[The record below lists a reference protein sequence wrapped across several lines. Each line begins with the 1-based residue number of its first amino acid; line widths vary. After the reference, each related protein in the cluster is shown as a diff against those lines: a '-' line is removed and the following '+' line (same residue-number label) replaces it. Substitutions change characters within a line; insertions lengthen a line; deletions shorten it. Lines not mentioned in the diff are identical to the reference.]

1 MANNSEDNKN
11 KLDYLFNTHGE
22 VRSEIQSRINQR
34 DTFAIQFIVGSGAI
48 ITIGFLEF
56 QYSPYLF
63 FLLPIIALFY
73 SIQILYSYTIH
84 DRCHKF
90 LANNIEPE
98 IAKTL
103 AITKGDEERLMWEE
117 YCDVEAKKIKVKT
130 PGIRKRFFEIA
141 VFVVPVI
148 ASCLFY
154 LLASYRKLHDWWIIL
169 IISVSIGL
177 IFELISFLVIRKFNK
192 ASK

>member
-1 MANNSEDNKN
+1 MANNNEDKKS

-48 ITIGFLEF
+48 ITIGFLDF
-56 QYSPYLF
+56 QYSAYLF
-63 FLLPIIALFY
+63 FLLPVIALFY

-90 LANNIEPE
+90 LSTNIEPE
-98 IAKTL
+98 IAKEL
-103 AITKGDEERLMWEE
+103 SLNKNDEERLMWEE
-117 YCDVEAKKIKVKT
+117 YCDAESKKIKTKS
-130 PGIRKRFFEIA
+130 PGIRKSFFEIA
-141 VFVVPVI
+141 IFVVPVI
-148 ASCLFY
+148 ASSLFF
-154 LLASYRKLHDWWIIL
+154 LLASYRKLHEWWIIL
-169 IISVSIGL
+169 IIAVSICL
-177 IFELISFLVIRKFNK
+177 LFELISFLVIRKFNK